1 MPHDWE
7 LGEGEGRCTYLRIVS
22 ARGGLGCD
30 DCQGVTSAGA
40 VGKML
45 EVTSLSEAE

>member
-1 MPHDWE
+1 MHV
-7 LGEGEGRCTYLRIVS
+7 LANCVG
-22 ARGGLGCD
+22 GGLGCD
-30 DCQGVTSAGA
+30 DRQGVTSAGA